1 MTAKELR
8 QAAEW
13 FQGDD
18 ARGYSA
24 SVILKRDAC
33 GDVMSNYILATVQE
47 DGEEPV
53 TGWWLKEK
61 YGFENI
67 PGEDDDEYYLDHNYH
82 HYSMLLNG
90 EVGTFYLDCEDGDA
104 WPHDIHSRQQAA
116 DLFKCLDIKPKS

>member
-8 QAAEW
+8 QAAERILTSCSTR
-13 FQGDD
+13 FGE
-18 ARGYSA
+18 GVFSLA
-24 SVILKRDAC
+24 SH
-33 GDVMSNYILATVQE
+33 ILATVQE
-47 DGEEPV
+47 DGELPV

-90 EVGTFYLDCEDGDA
+90 AVGTFYLDCEDGDA

>member
-8 QAAEW
+8 EAAERVIAPPYDY
-13 FQGDD
+13 GSPTREYTTD
-18 ARGYSA
+18 AINVA
-24 SVILKRDAC
+24 DH
-33 GDVMSNYILATVQE
+33 ILANVQE

-67 PGEDDDEYYLDHNYH
+67 PGQDDDEYYLDHNYH